1 MSIMAAILKVSS
13 LFRHDQGMV
22 HLEELH
28 TGIDCAVLT
37 WDDPGPEYGLYQN
50 EQGQVRFAMSLEA
63 RQEMLR
69 RLLILNLEVASK

>member
-1 MSIMAAILKVSS
+1 MEQKGMSIMAAILKVSS

-37 WDDPGPEYGLYQN
+37 WDDPDPKPGFYLN
-50 EQGQVRFAMSLEA
+50 DSEQTRFGALPKE
-63 RQEMLR
+63 R
-69 RLLILNLEVASK
+69 RKYCRGC